1 LDPCSQLF
9 QLQNERTLV
18 TAAADLAMLHAIFD
32 FGAFGV
38 VETIH
43 GADEVSGNATDTFKL
58 HAFANQNF
66 LAFSVH

>member
-1 LDPCSQLF
+1 M
-9 QLQNERTLV
+9 R
-18 TAAADLAMLHAIFD
+18 HAVAD

-66 LAFSVH
+66 LAFSVHRTVLQYLV